1 MTSDAPNQGGTL
13 FSAILRFL
21 KIFTLN
27 SWRRLLILGRYLL
40 IGFQNLRLRRA
51 WRLLGKR
58 MHQVMEGGE
67 TNPMATEEVQNSLTR
82 VQTIQGAKDRQYQVI
97 AALRGKIRGNRAG
110 EAPAPPEAE
119 PAAAGDD
126 GPEKS

>member
-40 IGFQNLRLRRA
+40 IGLQHLRLRRA

-58 MHQVMEGGE
+58 VHQVMEGGE
-67 TNPMATEEVQNSLTR
+67 PNPMITEDVQDSLTR
-82 VQTIQGAKDRQYQVI
+82 VQIIQEAKERQYQVI

-119 PAAAGDD
+119 PATAGDT